1 MLFRRYA
8 VNADE
13 ALFEEAVALC
23 STQLGRWRTSPD
35 PASSP
40 EVGVQ
45 WLHLAGRLRQ
55 LRYELRGR
63 LDDLRIA
70 HDALEEALGLTVSHR
85 QRSRADLQYH
95 LAQVLLHE
103 YDASLTSDLTVPERL
118 ARESLAVQVP
128 DDQGYGLHLH
138 LHADVRRRQGLQA
151 EDPVILR
158 DAVRLLQD
166 AAEATATLPS
176 FHWRALNT
184 LAVARMQ
191 LYLATGDRD
200 ELPSA
205 VTDAKRALA
214 SASTQTLSTD
224 NRVRLSSTL
233 GDIERLQYEATGD
246 PALLHQAL
254 LHTREAMEAASPDT
268 AAWSTAL
275 SNHANVVS
283 LSDRPED
290 LRAAEQ
296 ILRQAIA
303 RSSLPGIRAL
313 ASHNCGVVMS
323 RTAELTGDGVLMA
336 EAIGHLEDAIMVAD
350 PSDLHQ
356 ISFRRNLAHAL
367 VRLWVITS
375 DPGALD
381 RAIDIVAHALLET
394 SRSAVHRHMLHSL
407 QASLLVARF
416 REGRDTDDLAAAC
429 RAARRGLALAPS
441 GHVTRP
447 AYHTQYGEALLGWS
461 VHGNQPEAAAEAYH
475 HMRQGLEGAED
486 SPGWVKRA
494 LFLADALISGASDS
508 SRKARRAR
516 KAMRAEAL
524 DLYRRA
530 ATHRFGSPAE
540 RWAASFAWAHLMA
553 EERDVD
559 GALEGLS
566 AAIEVLPQLAWPGL
580 SREDQLRP
588 LGGKSEAVC
597 DAAALAI
604 LLGKPQRAVELLE
617 QGRAQLLSHALD
629 MNADL
634 EDIRV
639 LDPAL
644 AEDLEGVRRQLTDN
658 GPFISDRHLAVGDA
672 FAHAGRRRELHLR
685 WTDLVERARRL
696 PGMAGFL
703 RPPSFDE
710 LVHAGDHGPVVLFN
724 ISGVRCDALI
734 LTQGTVVVVPLPAF
748 DRGKAEARAEAL
760 AGLLEAMDSPT
771 DGVEELRDY
780 LVDLLGWLWQSL
792 IRPVL
797 DRLESSGSRDSRSRR
812 PMHLWLCPTDV
823 LNRLPLHAAGLLSED
838 PYDGESAPP
847 DLLVDRAICSY
858 VPTLRSLL
866 SARKGG
872 SDQPARAPRMLA
884 ISVGGVETGT
894 AGRTPLTHVSG
905 EIDAVVARFPNA
917 TPLREQD
924 ATREAVLAALPAHDW
939 LHFAGHGSQDVST
952 PDGTLYTWDPIGGDY
967 LKVTDIAA
975 LRLRAA
981 ELAYLSACQTQRAT
995 VDHPDEPVTLA
1006 GALRLAGFRH
1016 VIATYWNLRSRSAR
1030 QAAVSFYDHL
1040 LAGRSSDDLALSS
1053 DDAAAALRAAVRQL
1067 VRDRPEAP
1075 EIWAALVHV
1084 GP

>member
-1 MLFRRYA
+1 M
-8 VNADE
+8 
-13 ALFEEAVALC
+13 
-23 STQLGRWRTSPD
+23 
-35 PASSP
+35 
-40 EVGVQ
+40 
-45 WLHLAGRLRQ
+45 
-55 LRYELRGR
+55 
-63 LDDLRIA
+63 
-70 HDALEEALGLTVSHR
+70 
-85 QRSRADLQYH
+85 QYH

-128 DDQGYGLHLH
+128 GGQDYGLHLH

-151 EDPVILR
+151 EDSAILR

-166 AAEATATLPS
+166 AAKATAALPS
-176 FHWRALNT
+176 FHWQALNT

-191 LYLATGDRD
+191 FYLATGDRE

-205 VTDAKRALA
+205 VADAKAALA

-233 GDIERLQYEATGD
+233 GDIERLYYEATGD
-246 PALLHQAL
+246 PALLRQAL
-254 LHTREAMEAASPDT
+254 LHTREAVEAASPDT

-336 EAIGHLEDAIMVAD
+336 EAIGYLEDAIMVAD

-381 RAIDIVAHALLET
+381 RAIDIVAHALVET
-394 SRSAVHRHMLHSL
+394 SRTAVQRHMLHSL

-416 REGRDTDDLAAAC
+416 RDGRDTDDLAAAC
-429 RAARRGLALAPS
+429 RAARRGLALIPS

-447 AYHTQYGEALLGWS
+447 AHHTQYGEALLGWS
-461 VHGNQPEAAAEAYH
+461 VHGNQPKAAAEAYH
-475 HMRQGLEGAED
+475 HLRLGLEGGEE
-486 SPGWVKRA
+486 SPDWAKRA
-494 LFLADALISGASDS
+494 LFLADALVSGASDS
-508 SRKARRAR
+508 FRKARRVR

-524 DLYRRA
+524 ALYQRA

-540 RWAASFAWAHLMA
+540 RWAASFAWARLMA
-553 EERDVD
+553 EEQDVE

-617 QGRAQLLSHALD
+617 QGRAQLLSHALNV
-629 MNADL
+629 NADL
-634 EDIRV
+634 EDVRV

-644 AEDLEGVRRQLTDN
+644 AENLEAVRRQLTDN
-658 GPFISDRHLAVGDA
+658 GPFTSDRYLAAEDT
-672 FAHAGRRRELHLR
+672 FAHAGRRRELYLR
-685 WTDLVERARRL
+685 WTDLVEQARRL

-734 LTQGTVVVVPLPAF
+734 LTQGTVVVVPLPTF
-748 DRGKAEARAEAL
+748 DREKAEARAEAL
-760 AGLLEAMDSPT
+760 AALLEAADSSI
-771 DGVEELRDY
+771 DGGVEELREY
-780 LVDLLGWLWQSL
+780 LVDLLGWLWHSL
-792 IRPVL
+792 IRPVM
-797 DRLESSGSRDSRSRR
+797 DRLGSSGSRDGRSRR
-812 PMHLWLCPTDV
+812 PMRLWLCPTDV
-823 LNRLPLHAAGLLSED
+823 LNRLPLHAAGLLPED
-838 PYDGESAPP
+838 PYDGESAPL
-847 DLLVDRAICSY
+847 DLLVDRAVCSY
-858 VPTLRSLL
+858 VPTLHSLL
-866 SARKGG
+866 SAREGG
-872 SDQPARAPRMLA
+872 KNRPARAPRLLA
-884 ISVGGVETGT
+884 IGVGGLEVGT
-894 AGRTPLTHVSG
+894 AGLRTLAHVSG
-905 EIDAVVARFPNA
+905 EIDAVVARFPGA
-917 TPLREQD
+917 TPLKEQE

-939 LHFAGHGSQDVST
+939 LHFAGHGSQDAHT
-952 PDGTLYTWDPIGGDY
+952 PDGTLYTWDPAGGDY

-1006 GALRLAGFRH
+1006 GALRLVGFRH
-1016 VIATYWNLRSRSAR
+1016 VIATYWSLRSRPAR
-1030 QAAVSFYDHL
+1030 QAAVAFYDHL

-1053 DDAAAALRAAVRQL
+1053 DDAAASLRSAVRQL

-1075 EIWAALVHV
+1075 EIWAALVHI